1 VVEKSGTH
9 PAIRELGTL
18 FNAGAVGMLSDG
30 QLLDWF
36 VERREASAFEAIV
49 ERFGPLVWGVCRRL
63 LPDHHDAEDA
73 FQATFLVLARRA
85 ASIMPREKLGNCLY
99 RVAFQTSMKARATRA
114 KRRVRERQ
122 AWELTEPEAVRDEHL
137 DEPASGVVQPIVL
150 PRAGRGAASRGAE
163 DHPGRR
169 LQYRVGQVVAPGP
182 GRTRQRSRR
191 ADGPGARRVGVP
203 SRSICQCVPLKDIHV
218 GSPGRRRRRQAGRA
232 CEQRPMRQTYA
243 GLDSSFSRAANSF
256 EKANR
261 LTILCNPA

>member
-1 VVEKSGTH
+1 MYESGLDPVIERIEARQDRGGGVVEKSGTH

-99 RVAFQTSMKARATRA
+99 RVAFQTSMKAMAIRA

-150 PRAGRGAASRGAE
+150 PRGGVVGLRLEGPKITRVAVYNIESGKWSPLDLDEPASG
-163 DHPGRR
+163 
-169 LQYRVGQVVAPGP
+169 VVEPMAL
-182 GRTRQRSRR
+182 
-191 ADGPGARRVGVP
+191 GPGASAYQVGRFVNVY
-203 SRSICQCVPLKDIHV
+203 RSKTSTWDRLDGGADDKQDARASK
-218 GSPGRRRRRQAGRA
+218 GR
-232 CEQRPMRQTYA
+232 
-243 GLDSSFSRAANSF
+243 
-256 EKANR
+256 
-261 LTILCNPA
+261 